1 VHNEAQ
7 RSPAPVH
14 NSTGGGVNTGLL
26 MFAGARGRARV
37 ACGWRARVQVA
48 QRTAAHCEALVKQLQ
63 EAKEEL
69 LTTRSKSTAAP
80 HEEEEQ
86 SSGREAM
93 SMDNLKAMQ
102 QRLARETELK
112 EQALAE
118 MQVNSCVRLPAGG
131 RAAPSS
137 SVDACDR
144 S

>member
-1 VHNEAQ
+1 MCATVPARSLLSFAFPVLAPFSAMPSLALLLILFRMPLDPQ
-7 RSPAPVH
+7 R
-14 NSTGGGVNTGLL
+14 
-26 MFAGARGRARV
+26 
-37 ACGWRARVQVA
+37 
-48 QRTAAHCEALVKQLQ
+48 
-63 EAKEEL
+63 
-69 LTTRSKSTAAP
+69 TAAP

-86 SSGREAM
+86 SPGCEAM

-118 MQVNSCVRLPAGG
+118 MQVSSFVRLPAGG

-137 SVDACDR
+137 SVHACDR